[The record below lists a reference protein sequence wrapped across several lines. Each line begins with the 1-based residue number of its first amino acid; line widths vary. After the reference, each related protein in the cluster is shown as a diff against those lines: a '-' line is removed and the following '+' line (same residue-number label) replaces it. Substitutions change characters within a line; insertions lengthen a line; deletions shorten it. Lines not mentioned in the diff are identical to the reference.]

1 MKLRYIVPKENKYA
15 NLKEVLK
22 VEFGISDRLL
32 LTLKKLQK
40 IYLNNEIVYVHHM
53 IKSGDLIVC
62 DLDYEEDN
70 SNIVPTSIPLS
81 ILYED

>member
-62 DLDYEEDN
+62 D
-70 SNIVPTSIPLS
+70 
-81 ILYED
+81 